1 MRGEIMGAYRIWCDK
16 NVGFCHIFR
25 YKYCSMGAGTVM
37 MLTPGGI
44 SVELHHRNLLACL
57 EMNECFTCSPSI
69 KYT

>member
-1 MRGEIMGAYRIWCDK
+1 
-16 NVGFCHIFR
+16 
-25 YKYCSMGAGTVM
+25 MGAGTVI